1 MAIIA
6 NLDINLGARTK
17 ALRKGLGRASK
28 SVGGFGSRIR
38 SVAGNLKRKF
48 IPNLTLARGA
58 AAGLA
63 TAMAG
68 VAKAA
73 YGVYKATT
81 RVKELA
87 VVADRIGITTN
98 EMKLLSQTFRMA
110 GAESDDVEDLVNELS
125 IKISEAQL
133 GASTAVEAFEDLGL
147 SWKKMM
153 RLSPVQNFKEVSR
166 AFAKLDNQAHRAQIA
181 NDLFGDAGRRLL
193 PLLKSG
199 NVLINEQAGLMQK
212 FNLELSA
219 TDLTSLER
227 ARQLFLKIR
236 FVIEGLFEK
245 IAIGISEPIEALFM
259 TIEQNMGSFGD
270 FLKLAGTLAT
280 HFIRLALTAEP
291 LVRILAK
298 IAGFA
303 DRISEWV
310 FNTGGGGDMQKA
322 FDANLKA
329 IRARKNTSPATAT
342 PQPVQV
348 VRVSRESVKV
358 QEQGNE
364 ILSDMLDTLIQ
375 ILRGSQSPTPLTPA
389 PL

>member
-166 AFAKLDNQAHRAQIA
+166 L
-181 NDLFGDAGRRLL
+181 
-193 PLLKSG
+193 S
-199 NVLINEQAGLMQK
+199 LIH
-212 FNLELSA
+212 
-219 TDLTSLER
+219 
-227 ARQLFLKIR
+227 I
-236 FVIEGLFEK
+236 
-245 IAIGISEPIEALFM
+245 
-259 TIEQNMGSFGD
+259 
-270 FLKLAGTLAT
+270 
-280 HFIRLALTAEP
+280 
-291 LVRILAK
+291 
-298 IAGFA
+298 
-303 DRISEWV
+303 
-310 FNTGGGGDMQKA
+310 
-322 FDANLKA
+322 
-329 IRARKNTSPATAT
+329 
-342 PQPVQV
+342 
-348 VRVSRESVKV
+348 
-358 QEQGNE
+358 
-364 ILSDMLDTLIQ
+364 
-375 ILRGSQSPTPLTPA
+375 
-389 PL
+389 